1 MDDGIIAVTE
11 IELCKLLEILTES
24 GVKMGLEIKKD
35 KREVWSIES
44 MTKVD
49 NLVKGICVDGG
60 IILGA
65 AIGSDAFVSP
75 LFT

>member
-1 MDDGIIAVTE
+1 MDDGITAVTE
-11 IELCKLLEILTES
+11 NELCKLLEILKES
-24 GVKMGLEIKKD
+24 GVKLGLEIKKD

-44 MTKVD
+44 MTKND
-49 NLVKGICVDGG
+49 NLIKGICVDVG

-65 AIGSDAFVSP
+65 AIGSDAFVSS